1 MINRRPYVAQS
12 AIAPGS
18 AVIQGTADN
27 AVTAPSDEKADVLGV
42 YPFEANEAAATQD
55 RIGIALGGVVKV
67 VAGGTASAGKKA
79 VLSKDKLGAF
89 EDVPATAGDYKTC
102 GIFLESGAAGEYI
115 DMYIERGVVTVK

>member
-18 AVIQGTADN
+18 AVIQGTVDN
-27 AVTAPSDEKADVLGV
+27 AVTAPADEQADMLGV
-42 YPFEANEAAATQD
+42 YPFEANEAAAKQD

>member
-27 AVTAPSDEKADVLGV
+27 AVTAPADEKADILGV
-42 YPFEANEAAATQD
+42 YPFEANEAAAQD
-55 RIGIALGGVVKV
+55 RIGIVLGGVVKV
-67 VAGGTASAGKKA
+67 IAGGTASAGKKA
-79 VLSKDKLGAF
+79 VLSKTKLGAF
-89 EDVPATAGDYKTC
+89 EDVPATAGTYKTC

-115 DMYIERGVVTVK
+115 DMYIERGVITVA